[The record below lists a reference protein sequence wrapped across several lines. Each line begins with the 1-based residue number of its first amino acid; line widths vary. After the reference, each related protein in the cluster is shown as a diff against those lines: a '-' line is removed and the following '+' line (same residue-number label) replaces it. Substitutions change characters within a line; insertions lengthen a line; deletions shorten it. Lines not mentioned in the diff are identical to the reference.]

1 MAIAAITKA
10 GRQKLCKA
18 HAGNIPM
25 SPIVKMVFGDGGL
38 DTEGNVIPTT
48 GEEVSLRNQLLEKE
62 IETRTFLADD
72 TKCQYSVR
80 INEGELTGKAISELG
95 LIDTDGDLVCYKS
108 FLPKVKDED
117 FAFTFSLTENFP
129 ENL

>member
-72 TKCQYSVR
+72 TKLSRKSIRRDKIVKASNQKSQR
-80 INEGELTGKAISELG
+80 I
-95 LIDTDGDLVCYKS
+95 
-108 FLPKVKDED
+108 P
-117 FAFTFSLTENFP
+117 
-129 ENL
+129 